1 MSKKIIIGSR
11 GSKLA
16 LLYAQQAKDKII
28 ENTNL
33 GNDDILIKSITTKGD
48 ELQNIRL
55 SEVGGKGLF
64 SSNIEKELQLK
75 NIDIAVHAL
84 KDMPANETKGLI
96 TDSFL
101 KRNDPREILI
111 TKNNKK
117 LKDLDEKSIVGTSSF
132 RREFQIKKI
141 RKDLNC
147 KLIRGNVDTRIRKLN
162 EGIYDAIILS
172 YAGIKFLK
180 FENEIS
186 EIFSV
191 EEIIPSAG
199 QGIIALQCREN
210 DIFQILIGIGIFLLF
225 LVFRGLISKLVI
237 KKLEVISKRTTNKLD
252 DTFVQSLVGPA
263 RFLPIV
269 LGFFIA
275 SYYMTFSLEG
285 REVVDTINRTLITI
299 LIFWVIHQIIEPIS
313 YILSG
318 LDKILTR
325 ELIGWIIKSLKILIF
340 ILGLAAV
347 LELWGIKI
355 GPIIAGL
362 GLFGV
367 AVALGAQDL
376 FKNLI
381 SGILVLVEKRFK
393 IGDWIAVE
401 GIIEGIVEKIGFR
414 STTIRKFD
422 KSLAIIPNFQ
432 FAENAVVNVSE
443 TSNWLIS
450 WIITLQYDT
459 TVDQL
464 KKIRDEIENHINSSE
479 DYNTSIGVAVRVDK
493 FSDSSIDMYVRC
505 FTKSG
510 SWSNWLDV
518 KERLAIAIKEI
529 VEKNGA
535 SFAFPSQSIYVEKK

>member
-1 MSKKIIIGSR
+1 MLNNFSEMFISVWNKGI
-11 GSKLA
+11 
-16 LLYAQQAKDKII
+16 
-28 ENTNL
+28 L
-33 GNDDILIKSITTKGD
+33 G
-48 ELQNIRL
+48 
-55 SEVGGKGLF
+55 V
-64 SSNIEKELQLK
+64 
-75 NIDIAVHAL
+75 
-84 KDMPANETKGLI
+84 
-96 TDSFL
+96 
-101 KRNDPREILI
+101 
-111 TKNNKK
+111 
-117 LKDLDEKSIVGTSSF
+117 
-132 RREFQIKKI
+132 
-141 RKDLNC
+141 
-147 KLIRGNVDTRIRKLN
+147 
-162 EGIYDAIILS
+162 
-172 YAGIKFLK
+172 
-180 FENEIS
+180 
-186 EIFSV
+186 
-191 EEIIPSAG
+191 
-199 QGIIALQCREN
+199 
-210 DIFQILIGIGIFLLF
+210 DIFQILIGLGIFFIF
-225 LVFRGLISKLVI
+225 LIFRGLISKLII
-237 KKLEVISKRTTNKLD
+237 KKLEIISKRTTNKLD
-252 DTFVQSLVGPA
+252 DTFVSALIGPA

-275 SYYMTFSLEG
+275 SYYMTFSIEG

-318 LDKILTR
+318 LDKVLTR

-393 IGDWIAVE
+393 IGDWISVDE
-401 GIIEGIVEKIGFR
+401 IIEGIVEKIGFR

-422 KSLAIIPNFQ
+422 KSLAITPNFQ

-459 TVDQL
+459 TIDQL
-464 KKIRDEIENHINSSE
+464 KTIRNQIE
-479 DYNTSIGVAVRVDK
+479 DYIKKNEDFNTRIGIAVRIDK

-505 FTKSG
+505 FTNSN
-510 SWSNWLDV
+510 SWNEWLSV
-518 KERLAIAIKEI
+518 KERLALEIKQI
-529 VEKNGA
+529 VEKNNA
-535 SFAFPSQSIYVEKK
+535 SFAFPSSSVYIEKK

>member
-1 MSKKIIIGSR
+1 MELFNNFSDLFLSVWEKGI
-11 GSKLA
+11 
-16 LLYAQQAKDKII
+16 
-28 ENTNL
+28 L
-33 GNDDILIKSITTKGD
+33 G
-48 ELQNIRL
+48 
-55 SEVGGKGLF
+55 V
-64 SSNIEKELQLK
+64 
-75 NIDIAVHAL
+75 
-84 KDMPANETKGLI
+84 
-96 TDSFL
+96 
-101 KRNDPREILI
+101 
-111 TKNNKK
+111 
-117 LKDLDEKSIVGTSSF
+117 
-132 RREFQIKKI
+132 
-141 RKDLNC
+141 
-147 KLIRGNVDTRIRKLN
+147 
-162 EGIYDAIILS
+162 
-172 YAGIKFLK
+172 
-180 FENEIS
+180 
-186 EIFSV
+186 
-191 EEIIPSAG
+191 
-199 QGIIALQCREN
+199 
-210 DIFQILIGIGIFLLF
+210 DIFQILIGIGIFLIF
-225 LVFRGLISKLVI
+225 LVFRGIISKLII
-237 KKLEVISKRTTNKLD
+237 KRLQSVAKRTTNKLD
-252 DTFVQSLVGPA
+252 DTFVSAMEGPA

-275 SYYMTFSLEG
+275 SYYMSFSEES
-285 REVVDTINRTLITI
+285 REIVDTINRTLITI
-299 LIFWVIHQIIEPIS
+299 FIFWVIHQIIEPIS

-318 LDKILTR
+318 LDKVLTR

-393 IGDWIAVE
+393 IGDWILVE

-432 FAENAVVNVSE
+432 FAENAVINVSE

-464 KKIRDEIENHINSSE
+464 KTIRNEIEEYISKGKDFNPTVGI
-479 DYNTSIGVAVRVDK
+479 AVRVDK

-505 FTKSG
+505 FTKTD
-510 SWSNWLDV
+510 SWNEWLAV
-518 KERLAIAIKEI
+518 KENLAIAIKQI
-529 VEKNGA
+529 VEKNKA

>member
-1 MSKKIIIGSR
+1 M
-11 GSKLA
+11 
-16 LLYAQQAKDKII
+16 
-28 ENTNL
+28 E
-33 GNDDILIKSITTKGD
+33 LI
-48 ELQNIRL
+48 
-55 SEVGGKGLF
+55 
-64 SSNIEKELQLK
+64 
-75 NIDIAVHAL
+75 
-84 KDMPANETKGLI
+84 
-96 TDSFL
+96 
-101 KRNDPREILI
+101 
-111 TKNNKK
+111 NN
-117 LKDLDEKSIVGTSSF
+117 F
-132 RREFQIKKI
+132 
-141 RKDLNC
+141 
-147 KLIRGNVDTRIRKLN
+147 
-162 EGIYDAIILS
+162 
-172 YAGIKFLK
+172 
-180 FENEIS
+180 S
-186 EIFSV
+186 EIFLSV
-191 EEIIPSAG
+191 WNK
-199 QGIIALQCREN
+199 GILGV

-225 LVFRGLISKLVI
+225 LVFRGLISKLII
-237 KKLEVISKRTTNKLD
+237 KKLEIISKRTTNKLD
-252 DTFVQSLVGPA
+252 DTFVQSLIGPA

-275 SYYMTFSLEG
+275 SYYMTFSIEG

-318 LDKILTR
+318 LDKLLTR

-393 IGDWIAVE
+393 IGDWIAVD
-401 GIIEGIVEKIGFR
+401 GIIEGTVEKIGFR

-443 TSNWLIS
+443 TSNWRIR
-450 WIITLQYDT
+450 WIITLQYDST
-459 TVDQL
+459 IDQL
-464 KKIRDEIENHINSSE
+464 KKIREEIESYINNSE
-479 DYNTSIGVAVRVDK
+479 DFNQSTGVAVRIEK
-493 FSDSSIDMYVRC
+493 FSDSSIDLLVRC
-505 FTKSG
+505 FTNSN
-510 SWSNWLDV
+510 SWSNSLEV
-518 KERLAIAIKEI
+518 KERLAIEIKQI
-529 VEKNGA
+529 VEKNKA